1 MQIPLD
7 PVAESLIS
15 RLESQGYSAYAV
27 GGAVRD
33 SLLGREVN
41 DTDIATSAAPAQV
54 KKALSGV
61 KIIDTGIKHGTVTA
75 AVGGKAY
82 EITTYRVE
90 SGYRDSRHPDSV
102 TFVHDIVPDLARR
115 DFTVNAMAYSP
126 LRGFCDPFC
135 GREDL
140 AARVI
145 RAVGDPQAR
154 FTEDALRILRALR
167 FASVLGFSIER
178 ETAKALSA
186 LAYKLKDISAERVYA
201 ELKALLCGASAS
213 QVAAQYADVLS
224 VIAPVTGSAEY
235 LNKLPPRADM
245 RFACFYGAQA
255 AAALLALRADKRTVS
270 GAALCAGSLPLPA
283 DETGKK
289 RFIAAHGR
297 ASAALVAAYRR
308 ALYGEDAEGEIER
321 LIASGGCFS
330 VAELD
335 IKGGDLRRLGFT
347 GEAIGRALSSLLD
360 SVLCGETANKK
371 EALAEAALRLPKNGV
386 DNSKE

>member
-7 PVAESLIS
+7 PVAENLIS

-33 SLLGREVN
+33 SLLGREVS

-154 FTEDALRILRALR
+154 FTEDALRILRA
-167 FASVLGFSIER
+167 
-178 ETAKALSA
+178 
-186 LAYKLKDISAERVYA
+186 
-201 ELKALLCGASAS
+201 
-213 QVAAQYADVLS
+213 
-224 VIAPVTGSAEY
+224 
-235 LNKLPPRADM
+235 
-245 RFACFYGAQA
+245 
-255 AAALLALRADKRTVS
+255 
-270 GAALCAGSLPLPA
+270 
-283 DETGKK
+283 
-289 RFIAAHGR
+289 
-297 ASAALVAAYRR
+297 
-308 ALYGEDAEGEIER
+308 
-321 LIASGGCFS
+321 
-330 VAELD
+330 
-335 IKGGDLRRLGFT
+335 
-347 GEAIGRALSSLLD
+347 
-360 SVLCGETANKK
+360 
-371 EALAEAALRLPKNGV
+371 
-386 DNSKE
+386 